1 MVGKSG
7 FFYSLTE
14 APAISQFDHLN
25 PCSHDHC
32 GKEWGTVYVCVC
44 VCMCEHVHTCV
55 YMCVLVEVRS
65 LFGLPSS
72 NSFSFIFLS
81 QCLSWNPELTG
92 STRLT
97 GQKNQRSSC
106 VHLPTLELQAH
117 AACLAFYVGVVDPN
131 WGPHVCI
138 ASTCY
143 GSRAAALRL
152 VSDSPGDSPVP
163 PLGSP

>member
-1 MVGKSG
+1 MVGRSG
-7 FFYSLTE
+7 FFYSLTG
-14 APAISQFDHLN
+14 ALN
-25 PCSHDHC
+25 SLSLTILMPVPMITV
-32 GKEWGTVYVCVC
+32 GKNGERCVC
-44 VCMCEHVHTCV
+44 VCMREHVHTCV

-65 LFGLPSS
+65 LFGFPSS
-72 NSFSFIFLS
+72 ISFSLIFLS

-92 STRLT
+92 STRLA

-106 VHLPTLELQAH
+106 VHFPTLELQAH
-117 AACLAFYVGVVDPN
+117 AAVPDFLFGCC
-131 WGPHVCI
+131 GPHVCI

-152 VSDSPGDSPVP
+152 VSESPGDSPVP